1 MPTSNNYQDQY
12 QNQYLILYLSL
23 YLNHAL
29 LLCNR
34 YENRQGQQRG
44 VSHCH
49 LAIYITNHLNA
60 KEELQKFQYFTMLK
74 YNLQKKS
81 SKETKCLQDIITLL

>member
-1 MPTSNNYQDQY
+1 LPTSNNYQDQY
-12 QNQYLILYLSL
+12 QDQYLSL

-29 LLCNR
+29 PLCNQ
-34 YENRQGQQRG
+34 YQNRQGQQRG

-60 KEELQKFQYFTMLK
+60 KEELRKFQYFTMLK
-74 YNLQKKS
+74 YNLRKKS
-81 SKETKCLQDIITLL
+81 SKETKSLQDIITLL